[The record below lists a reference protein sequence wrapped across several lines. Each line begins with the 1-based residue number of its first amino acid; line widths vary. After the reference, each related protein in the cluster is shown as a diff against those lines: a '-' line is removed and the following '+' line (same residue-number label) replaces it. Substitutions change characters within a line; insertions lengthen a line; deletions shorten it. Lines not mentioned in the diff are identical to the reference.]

1 MQLHPWHITGL
12 GDTWVDDKVDDD
24 EVEPDTECTEDDRC
38 DEVGPDENESIK
50 DDVRADED
58 SIRAGED
65 GVRADEDN
73 TYIANY
79 FLLKIPQKMQ
89 HSRRIVKNRNHGI
102 FQHTTTSGLTI
113 NNIGKYL

>member
-1 MQLHPWHITGL
+1 MGN
-12 GDTWVDDKVDDD
+12 TWVDDEVDDK
-24 EVEPDTECTEDDRC
+24 EVEPNTEGMEDDRC
-38 DEVGPDENESIK
+38 DEIGLDENESIE

-89 HSRRIVKNRNHGI
+89 HSRRIVKIETMAYFSIR
-102 FQHTTTSGLTI
+102 L
-113 NNIGKYL
+113 LVD